1 MDTTTALGVVAG
13 SFGVVMAAG
22 PMLQARRVHRL
33 RRSDDV
39 SILFLAILFIGA
51 GAWLAYGVALMNWAM
66 IIANVVGMT
75 ASLTTIFVVRYWRR
89 RENSD

>member
-33 RRSDDV
+33 RRSEDV
-39 SILFLAILFIGA
+39 SILFLAILFVGA
-51 GAWLAYGVALMNWAM
+51 VAWFAYGLALGNWAM
-66 IIANVVGMT
+66 LIANGVGMI
-75 ASLTTIFVVRYWRR
+75 ASMTTIVVVRYWRK
-89 RENSD
+89 RESED

>member
-33 RRSDDV
+33 RRSEDV
-39 SILFLAILFIGA
+39 SILFLAILFVGA
-51 GAWLAYGVALMNWAM
+51 MAWFAYAIALMNWAM
-66 IIANVVGMT
+66 LIANAVGMI
-75 ASLTTIFVVRYWRR
+75 ASLTTIIVVRYWRK
-89 RENSD
+89 REQEE

>member
-22 PMLQARRVHRL
+22 PILQARRVHRL

-39 SILFLAILFIGA
+39 SILFLAILFVGA
-51 GAWLAYGVALMNWAM
+51 MAWFAYAVALMNWAM
-66 IIANVVGMT
+66 LIANAVGMV
-75 ASLTTIFVVRYWRR
+75 ASLTTIIVVRYWRK
-89 RENSD
+89 RELEE

>member
-33 RRSDDV
+33 RRSEDV
-39 SILFLAILFIGA
+39 SILFLAILFVGA
-51 GAWLAYGVALMNWAM
+51 IAWFAYGLALGNWAM
-66 IIANVVGMT
+66 LIANGVGMV
-75 ASLTTIFVVRYWRR
+75 ASLTTIIVVRYWRK
-89 RENSD
+89 RELEE

>member
-33 RRSDDV
+33 RRSEDV
-39 SILFLAILFIGA
+39 SILFLAILFVGA
-51 GAWLAYGVALMNWAM
+51 IAWFAYGLALGNWAM
-66 IIANVVGMT
+66 LIANGVGMA
-75 ASLTTIFVVRYWRR
+75 ASLTTIIVVRYWRK
-89 RENSD
+89 RELEE

>member
-22 PMLQARRVHRL
+22 PMLQARRVHKL
-33 RRSDDV
+33 RRSEDV

-51 GAWLAYGVALMNWAM
+51 VAWFAYGLALGNWAM
-66 IIANVVGMT
+66 LIANGVGML
-75 ASLTTIFVVRYWRR
+75 ASITTILVVRYWRK
-89 RENSD
+89 RENLE

>member
-33 RRSDDV
+33 RRSEDV
-39 SILFLAILFIGA
+39 SILFLAILFVGA
-51 GAWLAYGVALMNWAM
+51 MAWFAYAVALMNWAM
-66 IIANVVGMT
+66 LIANAVGMI
-75 ASLTTIFVVRYWRR
+75 ASLTTIIVVRYWRK
-89 RENSD
+89 REQEE

>member
-39 SILFLAILFIGA
+39 SILFLAILFVGA
-51 GAWLAYGVALMNWAM
+51 MAWFAYAVALMNWAM
-66 IIANVVGMT
+66 LIANAVGMV
-75 ASLTTIFVVRYWRR
+75 ASLTTIIVVRYWRK
-89 RENSD
+89 RELEE